1 MGGHIKR
8 AESLINKN
16 FPEMLDDDHL
26 LHFYLQ
32 TLHLVELIRAK
43 NFTEAIKFAQEDI
56 VEKCD
61 HPECLPDLERA
72 MGLLAYE
79 KPEESPF
86 GDLLK
91 QGFRLKVFSI
101 FHQNS
106 TKKLRFGRRSIN
118 QFTRTSRKTL
128 QIDSGTAKNIETCF
142 IWGNFL
148 PMG

>member
-1 MGGHIKR
+1 
-8 AESLINKN
+8 
-16 FPEMLDDDHL
+16 MLDDDHL

-43 NFTEAIKFAQEDI
+43 DFTEAIKFAQEDI
-56 VEKCD
+56 VEKGD

-91 QGFRLKVFSI
+91 QGFRLKVIISACLLFQS
-101 FHQNS
+101 FRS
-106 TKKLRFGRRSIN
+106 GRKL
-118 QFTRTSRKTL
+118 TSPSMQTSNTTL
-128 QIDSGTAKNIETCF
+128 QIDSETVT
-142 IWGNFL
+142 NQFL
-148 PMG
+148 SS

>member
-1 MGGHIKR
+1 
-8 AESLINKN
+8 
-16 FPEMLDDDHL
+16 MLDDDHL

-43 NFTEAIKFAQEDI
+43 DFTEAIKFAQEDI
-56 VEKCD
+56 VEKGD

-91 QGFRLKVFSI
+91 QGFRLKVGGRSRLLFIMLQVWTQVNHSI
-101 FHQNS
+101 HANEQHDTSNRLSYSYKSISFFINVDI
-106 TKKLRFGRRSIN
+106 LSIN
-118 QFTRTSRKTL
+118 EFVYL
-128 QIDSGTAKNIETCF
+128 
-142 IWGNFL
+142 
-148 PMG
+148 

>member
-1 MGGHIKR
+1 
-8 AESLINKN
+8 
-16 FPEMLDDDHL
+16 MLDDDHL

-56 VEKCD
+56 VEKGD

-91 QGFRLKVFSI
+91 QGFRLKVSSYFLSKFNQRIKVWTQVNQSI
-101 FHQNS
+101 HTHEQKDTSNRLRNS
-106 TKKLRFGRRSIN
+106 
-118 QFTRTSRKTL
+118 
-128 QIDSGTAKNIETCF
+128 
-142 IWGNFL
+142 
-148 PMG
+148 